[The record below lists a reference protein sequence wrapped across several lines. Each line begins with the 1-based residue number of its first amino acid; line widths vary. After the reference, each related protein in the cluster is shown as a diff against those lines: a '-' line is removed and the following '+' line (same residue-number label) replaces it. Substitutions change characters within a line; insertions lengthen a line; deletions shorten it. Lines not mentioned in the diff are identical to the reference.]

1 MIRHSR
7 VGAAGFSLMAIG
19 AAIGGEAIAQDA
31 FGAAPPDVP
40 ECQRNLGVVRVV
52 DRDEGETARPYDLPS
67 PDGFMTAV
75 VRRSGCFSLSDLNA
89 ESAAPAD
96 YVLVTALETGE
107 ARRGNPVLGAVG
119 NIISG
124 RWGRLTRSARERREG
139 LLAILSLVRV
149 GTAEKVTE
157 TRGRAID
164 QESTWIAGGTYGLGE
179 VARAWEESEM
189 GRVASS
195 ALIDAYA
202 QMMAELGGLDT
213 PPQAAAGGM
222 LRAPRA
228 VNMRA
233 GPTTSDDILRTLPAG
248 ALVRATSET
257 DGRWRLVVDENDVQ
271 GWVRGDLLDPAPGP
285 APEPTPAP
293 P

>member
-1 MIRHSR
+1 MKAMNRHSR
-7 VGAAGFSLMAIG
+7 ACAAGFSLMAMG
-19 AAIGGEAIAQDA
+19 AAIGGAEAVAQEEL
-31 FGAAPPDVP
+31 GAAPPDVP
-40 ECQRNLGVVRVV
+40 QCQRNLGVVRVV
-52 DRDEGETARPYDLPS
+52 DRDDSEEARPYDLPA
-67 PDGFMTAV
+67 PHGFMTAV
-75 VRRSGCFSLSDLNA
+75 VRRSGCFSLAAPDSA
-89 ESAAPAD
+89 GAAPAD
-96 YVLVTALETGE
+96 YVLVAALEAGE
-107 ARRGNPVLGAVG
+107 TRRGNRVLGVVG

-139 LLAILSLVRV
+139 LLAILSLVRA
-149 GTAEKVTE
+149 GTAEKITE

-164 QESTWIAGGTYGLGE
+164 QESTWVVGGTYGLGD

-189 GRVASS
+189 GRIASS
-195 ALIDAYA
+195 AFIDAYA
-202 QMMAELGGLDT
+202 QMMAELGGLDA

-233 GPTTSDDILRTLPAG
+233 GPTASHEIVRTLPAG

-271 GWVRGDLLDPAPGP
+271 GWVRSDLLEAAPAP
-285 APEPTPAP
+285 
-293 P
+293 